1 MKNLSWHTLN
11 LDEIFKN
18 FHSSENGLTN
28 EQVEAARKESGFNE
42 LPPPKEKPAW
52 KIFLEQIHNPI
63 IYVLIGAMIIKFFM
77 NDPIDA
83 AAILF
88 VIIFNSLIGFFQ
100 EQKANKAIKALKSYV
115 SPVARVIRNGEKNEV
130 ASREL
135 VPGDIIL
142 LESGMRV
149 PADSRLIETYSLRV
163 DESMLTGE
171 SKNVTKKEDAVV
183 EEKSPLGDRF
193 NIVYSGTIIQKGRGK
208 AIVVSTGQSTEF
220 GKISKSISDSG
231 MSKSPLQE
239 RLEKFGKNLSI
250 GSLLLITIIFI
261 VGLIK
266 GYSIVDLFLTSV
278 GLAVSAIPE
287 GLPVAVTLTL
297 SIGLYMMSKRK
308 AIIRK
313 LSAVETLGSTNII
326 CSDKTGTLTRNQ
338 MTATKIYSGGKLYNI
353 TGGGYSIEG
362 DIISSENN
370 NKVEVNIKSSLYPFY
385 LISKYCTESV
395 IAKKGDEFEITGDTT
410 EGALMVFAEKTR
422 FNDNIKWKNSV
433 LVPFESERQSMASLI
448 ESHEEKLILW
458 KGSVE
463 KILYRCK
470 TMIDSSGEIVPL
482 DINKVLDKVTY
493 FSENGLRVLTLAYN
507 KFDGDYDL
515 ESLENSE
522 LIFAGISAIQDPP
535 RDEAIQAIHDCHT
548 AGIKV
553 VMITGDHVKTAK
565 AIAKQLNIRSE
576 SKELVTL
583 TGPEIDNL
591 SEEELFKK
599 VPEVDVYARVSPMH
613 KLAIVKNLQTHGEI
627 VSMTGDGVNDAP
639 SLKQADIGV
648 AMGAGSDVAKE
659 VASMVIL
666 DNNFASIVAAVRQGR
681 VIYQNLQHI
690 IIYLLTTSLG
700 GVLTVATSVFLGFPL
715 PILPLQLLW
724 INLVTDGTSTIPLA
738 VEKEH
743 GNVME
748 KPPRKRSSSLISFT
762 MGRRTVLLAT
772 VMMLGTLGVYYLSL
786 PSNYYELN
794 AQSDLLRK
802 SITLAFTTLAFFQIF
817 NLQNSRSIDRS
828 LFFNLKSKGEKL
840 ARVKIKDNFPLQA
853 VMLFAATLQVLA
865 VEMPIL
871 NTIMKTVPLTMDE
884 WIRVISVSFSVIV
897 IAEIDKFISS
907 KIKSNK

>member
-1 MKNLSWHTLN
+1 MQIQSWHTLKLAEVLKTLN
-11 LDEIFKN
+11 TSEI
-18 FHSSENGLTN
+18 NGITN
-28 EQVEAARKESGFNE
+28 EKAEEIRKVSGFNE

-63 IYVLIGAMIIKFFM
+63 IYVLIGAMIIKILM
-77 NDPIDA
+77 KDPIDA

-100 EQKANKAIKALKSYV
+100 ELKANNAIKALRNYV
-115 SPVARVIRNGEKNEV
+115 SPIARVIRNGSKQEIP
-130 ASREL
+130 SREL

-171 SKNVTKKEDAVV
+171 SKNVTKKEDSVV
-183 EEKSPLGDRF
+183 EENSPLGDRF

-208 AIVVSTGQSTEF
+208 AIVVTTGQQTEF
-220 GKISKSISDSG
+220 GKISKSIEDTG
-231 MSKSPLQE
+231 MSKSPLQK
-239 RLEKFGKNLSI
+239 RLEKFGKNLSL
-250 GSLLLITIIFI
+250 GSLVLITIIFI
-261 VGLIK
+261 VGILK

-338 MTATKIYSGGKLYNI
+338 MTVTKIFSGDKLYNI
-353 TGGGYSIEG
+353 TGGGYNIEG
-362 DIISSENN
+362 DIISEQDSS
-370 NKVEVNIKSSLYPFY
+370 KVEINIKSSLYPFY
-385 LISKYCTESV
+385 LISKFCTESA
-395 IAKKGDEFEITGDTT
+395 ITKNENEFEITGDTT
-410 EGALMVFAEKTR
+410 EGALMVLAEKSG
-422 FNDNIKWKNSV
+422 FYDNKEWKYSV
-433 LVPFESERQSMASLI
+433 LVPFESERQSMAALI
-448 ESHEEKLILW
+448 ENNEEKLILW

-463 KILYRCK
+463 KILSRCK
-470 TMIDSSGEIVPL
+470 TMINSEGEIVPL
-482 DINKVLDKVTY
+482 DVNKVLDKVAD

-507 KFDGDYDL
+507 KFDGKYDL
-515 ESLENSE
+515 DNLENTE

-535 RDEAIQAIHDCHT
+535 REEAIQAIHDCHT

-565 AIAKQLNIRSE
+565 AIAKQLNIK
-576 SKELVTL
+576 SKSDDLVTL

-591 SEEELFKK
+591 DEESLYKL
-599 VPEVDVYARVSPMH
+599 VPEVDVYARVSPLH
-613 KLAIVKNLQTHGEI
+613 KLTIVKNLQTHGEI

-648 AMGAGSDVAKE
+648 AMGSGSDVAKE

-666 DNNFASIVAAVRQGR
+666 DNNFATIVAAIRQGR

-690 IIYLLTTSLG
+690 ILYLLTTSLG
-700 GVLTVATSVFLGFPL
+700 GVLTIATSVFLGFPL

-724 INLVTDGTSTIPLA
+724 INIVTDGTSTIPLA

-743 GNVME
+743 GNVMV
-748 KPPRKRSSSLISFT
+748 KPPRKKNNNLISFT
-762 MGRRTVLLAT
+762 MGRRTILLAII
-772 VMMLGTLGVYYLSL
+772 MMLGTLGVYYLSL
-786 PSNYYELN
+786 PGNYSELN
-794 AQSDLLRK
+794 SESDLLRK

-817 NLQNSRSIDRS
+817 NLQNSRSLDRS
-828 LFFNLKSKGEKL
+828 LFFTLKSNGEKL
-840 ARVKIKDNFPLQA
+840 ERVKFTDNLALQG

-865 VEMPIL
+865 VELPIL

-884 WIRVISVSFSVIV
+884 WIRVILVSFSVIIV
-897 IAEIDKFISS
+897 AEIDKLVSS
-907 KIKSNK
+907 LIKK